1 LPKLPQHPKQR
12 AMPDNVTIRPATRD
26 DLPAIHPVIERAYR
40 GETARAGWTHE
51 ADLIIESPRTDI
63 ATLAAIVDD
72 PDQRLL
78 IADAGDHLLGCVQV
92 TSKGDGLAYLG
103 LLCVDPTLQSGGL
116 GKQLVTAAEDCA
128 RDVFG
133 ASAMEMTVIDK
144 RTELIAFYERRGYS
158 NSGEK
163 RDFPVPLDPPL
174 FMDVL
179 VKELG

>member
-1 LPKLPQHPKQR
+1 
-12 AMPDNVTIRPATRD
+12 MPETITIRPATRE

-51 ADLIIESPRTDI
+51 ADLIIDSPRTDI
-63 ATLAAIVDD
+63 ATLTAIVED
-72 PDQRLL
+72 PAQRLL
-78 IADAGDHLLGCVQV
+78 IAKDDRGTIGCVQV

-103 LLCVDPTLQSGGL
+103 LLCVDPTLQSAGL
-116 GKQLVTAAEDCA
+116 GKQLVTAAEACA
-128 RDVFG
+128 RETFG
-133 ASAMEMTVIDK
+133 AAQMEMTVIDK
-144 RTELIAFYERRGYS
+144 RAELIAFYERRGYV

-179 VKELG
+179 VKDLR

>member
-1 LPKLPQHPKQR
+1 
-12 AMPDNVTIRPATRD
+12 MPDPVTIRPATRA
-26 DLPAIHPVIERAYR
+26 DLPAIHPIIERAYR

-51 ADLIIESPRTDI
+51 ADLIIDSPRTDI
-63 ATLAAIVDD
+63 ATLTAIVDD

-78 IADAGDHLLGCVQV
+78 IADTDSGLLGCVQV

-103 LLCVDPTLQSGGL
+103 LLCVDPGLQSAGL
-116 GKQLVTAAEDCA
+116 GKKLVSAAEACA

-133 ASAMEMTVIDK
+133 AEAMEMTVIDK
-144 RTELIAFYERRGYS
+144 RAELIAFYERRGYV

-179 VKELG
+179 VKPL